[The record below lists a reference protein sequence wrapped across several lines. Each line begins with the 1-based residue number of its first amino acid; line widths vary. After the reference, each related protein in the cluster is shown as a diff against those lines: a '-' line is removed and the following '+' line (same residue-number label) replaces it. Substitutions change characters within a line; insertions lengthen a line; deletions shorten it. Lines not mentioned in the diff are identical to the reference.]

1 MLRLG
6 TKMRAALEEL
16 TSSGCPAPTRHPR
29 TSRTAG
35 RQDTRYARGTSRSCG
50 RPVRGGSAAARD
62 RAHAA
67 GVRVLGARRA
77 VRAVRHR
84 ALYEDYPLVHE
95 CSDECEAVIRGGPRE
110 TRSPCAGGC
119 GAGEEEGEESGLEEL
134 EEVEAAIIAQ
144 PWISW
149 GVVLATAMDTGSLVC
164 MSFFVV
170 VLAILCTAQ
179 GVPLNPSLYRRRVS
193 AAGRPS
199 ELSMVIQPASVRT
212 VLELRRNYIG
222 ALVTVDSIHRGPI

>member
-95 CSDECEAVIRGGPRE
+95 CSDECEAVIRGSPRGA
-110 TRSPCAGGC
+110 RSPCAGGC

-149 GVVLATAMDTGSLVC
+149 GVVLATAMG
-164 MSFFVV
+164 
-170 VLAILCTAQ
+170 TAQ
-179 GVPLNPSLYRRRVS
+179 GVLTLSPPCERSWASFRIVDGHSACFRPHCAGTSPELHRSACDCGFHSTEVQSDRSL
-193 AAGRPS
+193 
-199 ELSMVIQPASVRT
+199 
-212 VLELRRNYIG
+212 
-222 ALVTVDSIHRGPI
+222 H